1 MGEKKILYIHT
12 IGRETPERTATPFY
26 LAATGA
32 LMDFDVA
39 MVFTIKGT
47 GLLKKGVAETIHV
60 KEGGVPLAH
69 FVRQAKEAG
78 VKFYVC
84 SASLDLNDMTKDDL
98 IPEVDEV
105 IGGARINDLAVEADT
120 VLTF

>member
-1 MGEKKILYIHT
+1 MGKKVVYIHT
-12 IGRETPERTATPFY
+12 IGTETPERTATPFY

-32 LMDFDVA
+32 LMDLDVS
-39 MVFTIKGT
+39 MIFTMKGT
-47 GLLKKGVAETIHV
+47 GLLKKGVAENIYV
-60 KEGGVPLAH
+60 KEGGVPLSH
-69 FVRQAKEAG
+69 FIKQAKDAG

-84 SASLDLNDMTKDDL
+84 SASLDLNDMKEEDL

-105 IGGARINDLAVEADT
+105 IGGATINDMAVEADT